1 MRLNKSGKAAI
12 TAGLAFALAMS
23 PLSATVAAAVTNDA
37 IESTSAELETAR
49 AELDALTAQCDEKFA
64 ELEDQQAELEI
75 TRTKISETEGE
86 IEVKEKELVE
96 ARAVLSESMAENYKS
111 GINILSFLFGSSS
124 LDDLVSR
131 VYYADK
137 VAEHQSDA
145 ISTVL
150 TIQEELDSQK
160 ATLETEQKRQEE
172 LVEEGKQI
180 ASELQSAVNDQQ
192 NYVNGLDAQLQE
204 QIAAQIEAERKAA
217 EEQARKEAEEKAR
230 KEAEEKARKEAEE
243 RAAAEAAQQ
252 EAEPEQEA
260 NNTPAQTAPE
270 PQAQTQTP
278 TTTTTTTTTESSS
291 SSSSSSSSH
300 AVPNLGQGVSAAIGY
315 AKSQLGV
322 SYSWSGSAI
331 AYQEFDC
338 SGLIWWSFKQAG
350 ISIPRGQR
358 LSNGRGNSMI
368 GWCLDNGGWTTSQAN
383 LKAGD
388 LMFWGSST
396 SSTGHV
402 GMCIGGGM
410 MIHSS
415 WGGVEICSVYYNS
428 GTFVGGG
435 PIV

>member
-1 MRLNKSGKAAI
+1 
-12 TAGLAFALAMS
+12 
-23 PLSATVAAAVTNDA
+23 
-37 IESTSAELETAR
+37 
-49 AELDALTAQCDEKFA
+49 
-64 ELEDQQAELEI
+64 
-75 TRTKISETEGE
+75 
-86 IEVKEKELVE
+86 
-96 ARAVLSESMAENYKS
+96 MAENYKS

-192 NYVNGLDAQLQE
+192 DYVNGLDEQLQE

-230 KEAEEKARKEAEE
+230 KEAEEKARREAEE
-243 RAAAEAAQQ
+243 RAAAEATQQ
-252 EAEPEQEA
+252 EEPEQVVD
-260 NNTPAQTAPE
+260 NTPAQAEPEVAP
-270 PQAQTQTP
+270 
-278 TTTTTTTTTESSS
+278 TTTTTTESSS

-300 AVPNLGQGVSAAIGY
+300 AVPNLGQGVSAAIEY

-331 AYQEFDC
+331 ANQEFDC
-338 SGLIWWSFKQAG
+338 SGLVWWSFKQAG